1 MATIICKR
9 NKFNVVYSYYDE
21 AGKRHQKWEAFS
33 TMPEAKQRKSEIE
46 YKQQLGSFT
55 IPTCNTLNELLKE
68 YVSLYGKTKWAING
82 YSSNTGL
89 IRHYIAPKLG
99 ELRLKEITPRVLEM
113 FYQGLLKTPAV
124 PLMTDNKYR
133 HTGKFVQPP
142 TIRKIHNLLHSAFN
156 QAEKWELI
164 EKNPAEFAPLPKYE
178 MKERDIWDSQT
189 LFHAIDCCED
199 ERLKLC
205 LNLAFSCSLRIGELL
220 GLTWDC
226 VDISEESIAAGKAH
240 IVVNKQLQR
249 VNKRSM
255 EATDSK
261 DVLTTFPEIGLQN
274 KTVLILKKPKTRASI
289 RKIFLPKT
297 VAENLTKWKME
308 QDLLIEQLGAEYHD
322 YNLVIAGSR
331 GQPVESNIIR
341 KSMRQ
346 LIEAN
351 ELPQVCFH
359 SLRHSSIT
367 YKLKLNGGD
376 IKAVQGDSGHAQA
389 TMVTDQYSHILDES
403 RRNNAQLFEQAFYA
417 GKGVKIVPEAQ
428 DKAVEEQVQQAGL
441 NSEVLLKIFSNP
453 DMVAMLK
460 MLAKTLG

>member
-1 MATIICKR
+1 MATIICKN

-21 AGKRHQKWEAFS
+21 AGKRHQKWEAFP

-124 PLMTDNKYR
+124 PLMTDKKYR
-133 HTGKFVQPP
+133 QTGKFVQPP

-164 EKNPAEFAPLPKYE
+164 EKNPAKFATLPKYE
-178 MKERDIWDSQT
+178 MQERDIWDSQT

-274 KTVLILKKPKTRASI
+274 NTVLILKKPKTRASI

-403 RRNNAQLFEQAFYA
+403 RRNNVQLFEQAFYG

>member
-124 PLMTDNKYR
+124 PLMTDKKYR
-133 HTGKFVQPP
+133 QTGKFVQPP

-164 EKNPAEFAPLPKYE
+164 EKNPAKFATLPKYE
-178 MKERDIWDSQT
+178 MQECDIWDSQT

-249 VNKRSM
+249 VSKRSM

-261 DVLTTFPEIGLQN
+261 DVLTAFPEIGLQN

-403 RRNNAQLFEQAFYA
+403 RRNNVQLFEQAFYG

>member
-1 MATIICKR
+1 MATIICKN

-21 AGKRHQKWEAFS
+21 AGKRHQKWEAFP

-164 EKNPAEFAPLPKYE
+164 EKNPAKFATLPKYE
-178 MKERDIWDSQT
+178 MQERDIWDSQT

-403 RRNNAQLFEQAFYA
+403 RRNNVQLFEQAFYG

>member
-1 MATIICKR
+1 MATIICKN

-21 AGKRHQKWEAFS
+21 AGKRHQKWEAFP

-99 ELRLKEITPRVLEM
+99 ELRLKEITPWVLEM

-124 PLMTDNKYR
+124 PLMTDKKYR
-133 HTGKFVQPP
+133 QTGKFVQPP

-164 EKNPAEFAPLPKYE
+164 EKNPAKFATLPKYE
-178 MKERDIWDSQT
+178 MQERDIWDSQT

-226 VDISEESIAAGKAH
+226 VDISEESIAAEKAH

-274 KTVLILKKPKTRASI
+274 NTVLILKKPKTRASI

-403 RRNNAQLFEQAFYA
+403 RRNNVQLFEQAFYG

>member
-124 PLMTDNKYR
+124 PLMTDKKYR
-133 HTGKFVQPP
+133 QTGKFVQPP

-164 EKNPAEFAPLPKYE
+164 EKNPAKFATLPKYE
-178 MKERDIWDSQT
+178 MQERDIWDSQT

-249 VNKRSM
+249 VSKRSM
-255 EATDSK
+255 KATDSK
-261 DVLTTFPEIGLQN
+261 DVLTAFPEIGLQN

-403 RRNNAQLFEQAFYA
+403 RRNNVQLFEQAFYG

>member
-1 MATIICKR
+1 MATIICKN

-21 AGKRHQKWEAFS
+21 AGKRHQKWEAFP

-124 PLMTDNKYR
+124 PLMTDKKYR
-133 HTGKFVQPP
+133 QTGKFVQPP

-164 EKNPAEFAPLPKYE
+164 EKNPAKFATLPKYE

-226 VDISEESIAAGKAH
+226 VDISEESIATGKAH

-255 EATDSK
+255 EATDNK

-274 KTVLILKKPKTRASI
+274 NTVLILKKPKTRASI

-403 RRNNAQLFEQAFYA
+403 RRNNVQLFEQAFYG